1 MTALARIIRDL
12 SPGAK
17 IAALIATAL
26 LVSGAVALLAGVVAG
41 AAMLAGLFVV
51 ALLMLTYGL
60 ILQSLQRKA
69 AAPLDQGL
77 ASNWGAAPMGITE
90 PARRARLDD
99 MRKSFEKGLETFRQS
114 GKSLYALPWY
124 LVVGEPGSG
133 KTEAIR
139 HSSVGFPPGLNDQ
152 YQGVGGTLNMNWWFT
167 NHAVILDTAGRLIFE
182 EVEPGTT
189 TEWQSFL
196 KLLKKHRPG
205 CPINGMLLVIP
216 AESLIRDSEQEIAT
230 KAGKIAQQ
238 LDMIQRSLGVRF
250 PVFVVITKADLI
262 NGFREFFDKTTD
274 PALQHQIFGWSSPD
288 GLDAPFRPEL
298 VEEYLRTVQARL
310 ERRRLGMLIDPVN
323 SDDAKKR
330 RTDQVD
336 ALYAFPDSIVRV
348 APRLRQYLST
358 IFVAG
363 EWASKPLFLRGI
375 YFTSSMREG
384 TALDADLAEALGV
397 SVESLPEG
405 KVWERDKAFFLRDLF
420 MNKVFREKGL
430 VTPAASTSKLQRGRA
445 LALLGTAAVGV
456 LALGALTLIST
467 RSLGRT
473 VVGPSTFWSSA
484 ADAYIATE
492 VPADKSRGTGPQLM
506 PIVSQVTLS
515 DEDFKYR
522 GSTGDDARPL
532 ATVVAPDARK
542 TRAGFMAEARDRA
555 QDTLEVPLAFYPAA
569 MTAGDT
575 GGDILREQRLRAAR
589 ALFESSVLRPLVDA
603 AKVRLKADVENKSF
617 SPEAAAALAQ
627 LVRLEAAITR
637 GPSPALKPLD
647 LKPLLEYAVKGNQ
660 TMATPEAR
668 EGAAMLAQLNQEHFA
683 APGVWPPDTMRSP
696 SWPLI
701 AEAGKR
707 LSEWAPAHQSPLLV
721 PALAQLDAEFTA
733 LKEAAADPARP
744 GGATPLPA
752 DVLDAASAVKRL
764 IDASK

>member
-1 MTALARIIRDL
+1 MNALSRLLRDL

-17 IAALIATAL
+17 IAALIVLAL
-26 LVSGAVALLAGVVAG
+26 LVSGAVALLAGIVAG
-41 AAMLAGLFVV
+41 AATLAGLFVV

-77 ASNWGAAPMGITE
+77 ASNWGTAPTGITE

-189 TEWQSFL
+189 TEWQGFL

-205 CPINGMLLVIP
+205 CPVNGMLLVIP
-216 AESLIRDSEQEIAT
+216 AESLIRDSEQEIKA

-274 PALQHQIFGWSSPD
+274 PALQHQIFGWSNPD
-288 GLDAPFRPEL
+288 ALDAPFRPEL
-298 VEEYLRTVQARL
+298 VEEYLRSVQTRL
-310 ERRRLGMLIDPVN
+310 GRRRLGMLIDPVN
-323 SDDAKKR
+323 SDDPKKR

-348 APRLRQYLST
+348 APRLKQYLST

-384 TALDADLAEALGV
+384 TALDADLAQALGV

-405 KVWERDKAFFLRDLF
+405 KIWERDKAFFLRDLF

-430 VTPAASTSKLQRGRA
+430 VTPAASTSKLQRTRA
-445 LALLGTAAVGV
+445 LAPVGV

-473 VVGPSTFWSSA
+473 VVGPSTFWAKA

-492 VPADKSRGTGPQLM
+492 VPADKSRGTGRQLM

-522 GSTGDDARPL
+522 GTTGDDARPL
-532 ATVVAPDARK
+532 AQVVAPDARK
-542 TRAGFMAEARDRA
+542 TRAGFMLEARERA
-555 QDTLEVPLAFYPAA
+555 QDTLKVPVAFYPAA

-575 GGDILREQRLRAAR
+575 GGDILREQRGRAAR
-589 ALFESSVLRPLVDA
+589 ALFERSVL
-603 AKVRLKADVENKSF
+603 
-617 SPEAAAALAQ
+617 
-627 LVRLEAAITR
+627 
-637 GPSPALKPLD
+637 GP
-647 LKPLLEYAVKGNQ
+647 
-660 TMATPEAR
+660 
-668 EGAAMLAQLNQEHFA
+668 
-683 APGVWPPDTMRSP
+683 
-696 SWPLI
+696 
-701 AEAGKR
+701 
-707 LSEWAPAHQSPLLV
+707 
-721 PALAQLDAEFTA
+721 
-733 LKEAAADPARP
+733 
-744 GGATPLPA
+744 
-752 DVLDAASAVKRL
+752 
-764 IDASK
+764 